1 MGRSAAVV
9 KALGG
14 RRALG
19 NDVGTVHELADRSR
33 AGLPYPALESLQER
47 FGLAREE
54 VASTLRVPLRT
65 LARRKQARR
74 LSPGESDRLVRLARI
89 AAQAADVLGSD
100 EKAGHWLHRP
110 NRALGGQTPLALVDT
125 DLGAREVESVLGRIE
140 HGEFS

>member
-1 MGRSAAVV
+1 MSRSAAVV

-14 RRALG
+14 RKSLG

-33 AGLPYPALESLQER
+33 AGLPYTALESLQER

-89 AAQAADVLGSD
+89 AAHAADVLGSD
-100 EKAGHWLHRP
+100 ERAGHWLHRP
-110 NRALGGQTPLALVDT
+110 NRALGGQAPLALVDT

>member
-1 MGRSAAVV
+1 MSRSAAVV

-14 RRALG
+14 RKGLG
-19 NDVGTVHELADRSR
+19 NDVATVHELADRSR
-33 AGLPYPALESLQER
+33 TGLPYTALESLQAR

-89 AAQAADVLGSD
+89 ATHAAEVLGSD
-100 EKAGHWLHRP
+100 EKAVHWLQRP
-110 NRALGGQTPLALVDT
+110 NRALGGRTPMTLIDT
-125 DLGAREVESVLGRIE
+125 DLGAREVEAVLGRIE

>member
-1 MGRSAAVV
+1 MARSAALV

-14 RRALG
+14 RRSLG
-19 NDVGTVHELADRSR
+19 DAVGTLHELADQSR
-33 AGLPYPALESLQER
+33 AGLPYSALESLQAR

-54 VASTLRVPLRT
+54 MAATLRVPLRT

-89 AAQAADVLGSD
+89 ATQAANVLGSD
-100 EKAGHWLHRP
+100 EKAGRWLHRP
-110 NRALGGQTPLALVDT
+110 NRALGGTVPLVLLDT
-125 DLGAREVESVLGRIE
+125 DIGAREVEGVLGRIE

>member
-1 MGRSAAVV
+1 MARSAALV

-14 RRALG
+14 RRSLG
-19 NDVGTVHELADRSR
+19 DAVGTLHELADRSR
-33 AGLPYPALESLQER
+33 AGLPYSALESLQAR

-54 VASTLRVPLRT
+54 MASTLRVPLRT

-89 AAQAADVLGSD
+89 ATQAANVLGSD
-100 EKAGHWLHRP
+100 EKAGSWLHRP
-110 NRALGGQTPLALVDT
+110 NRALGGTVPLALLDT
-125 DLGAREVESVLGRIE
+125 DIGTREVEGVLGRIE

>member
-1 MGRSAAVV
+1 MARGAALV

-14 RRALG
+14 RRSLG
-19 NDVGTVHELADRSR
+19 NRVGSVHDLADRSR
-33 AGLPYPALESLQER
+33 AGLPYDALESLQER

-54 VASTLRVPLRT
+54 MASTLRVPLRT
-65 LARRKQARR
+65 LARRKQAQR

-89 AAQAADVLGSD
+89 AAHAAEVLGSD

-110 NRALGGQTPLALVDT
+110 NRALGGETPLELVDT
-125 DLGAREVESVLGRIE
+125 EIGAREVEAVLGRIE